1 MSSAIIGFGAIGQA
15 LARAFARKN
24 IQVSV
29 ATRQSP
35 EAIAPQA
42 KAIGPTVI
50 ASSLQDALK
59 AQIVILAIPFSAIAG
74 LASLAS
80 WSGKA
85 VVDTTNAINLTDF
98 TPADLGGKFS
108 SSLVQE
114 TLSGARVVKA
124 FNTIPAAILAESPED
139 DGGRRVV
146 FLSGDDPAARKD
158 VSALIDDLGFA
169 PMDLGSLQDGAP
181 QQCFHPLWAKNL
193 ILKG

>member
-1 MSSAIIGFGAIGQA
+1 MNSAIIGFGAIGQA

-29 ATRQSP
+29 AARRP
-35 EAIAPQA
+35 LEAIAPLA
-42 KAIGPTVI
+42 TAMGPTVT

-59 AQIVILAIPFSAIAG
+59 AQIVILAIPFSAIPG
-74 LASLAS
+74 FASMTN
-80 WSGKA
+80 WSGRT
-85 VVDTTNAINLTDF
+85 VVDATNAINLTDF

-114 TLSGARVVKA
+114 ILSGAQVVKA
-124 FNTIPAAILAESPED
+124 FNTIPAAILAQNPEE

-146 FLSGDDPAARKD
+146 FLSGDDPDARKD